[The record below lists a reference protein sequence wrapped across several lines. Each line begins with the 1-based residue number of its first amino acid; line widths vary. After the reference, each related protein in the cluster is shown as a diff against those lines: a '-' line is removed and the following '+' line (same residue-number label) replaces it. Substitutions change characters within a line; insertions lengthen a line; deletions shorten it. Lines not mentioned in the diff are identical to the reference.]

1 MKEASSVPCQGCGV
15 FVRQDRLLHK
25 CYNTMTVALLP
36 WTAAVARKHH
46 SQVQPS
52 PLIAVFNSLN
62 LKPCYPPGTTVY
74 RLVASVIKRALLN
87 FRQLI
92 DHYGHQQNLST

>member
-25 CYNTMTVALLP
+25 CYNTMTAALLP
-36 WTAAVARKHH
+36 WTAAKACKHH

-52 PLIAVFNSLN
+52 PLIAVFNSLKIKN
-62 LKPCYPPGTTVY
+62 PATH
-74 RLVASVIKRALLN
+74 LV
-87 FRQLI
+87 RQYIGWLPR
-92 DHYGHQQNLST
+92 